1 MDGMKGIYVH
11 GLGHSHRRTTLR
23 LARDIL
29 GEKMGHLQ
37 TSVA

>member
-29 GEKMGHLQ
+29 GEKIEKQ
-37 TSVA
+37 